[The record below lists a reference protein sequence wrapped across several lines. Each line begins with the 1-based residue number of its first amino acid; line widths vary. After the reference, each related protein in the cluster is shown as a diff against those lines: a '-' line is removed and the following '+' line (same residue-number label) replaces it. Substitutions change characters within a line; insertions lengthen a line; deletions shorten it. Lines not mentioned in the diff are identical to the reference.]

1 MICDYWG
8 VLIMERGRLF
18 ITQTAEECAVV
29 QWDEWKTSCV
39 DAVCVQVRTETTGQ
53 WLKFGF
59 KTVSNSDVLLMFT
72 VVRRSSY
79 L

>member
-39 DAVCVQVRTETTGQ
+39 DAVCAGEDRDHG
-53 WLKFGF
+53 
-59 KTVSNSDVLLMFT
+59 TVAEIWV
-72 VVRRSSY
+72 
-79 L
+79 